1 VMQFKAHASGRFPIE
16 SHGHSGHGNLIYL
29 EVHPK

>member
-1 VMQFKAHASGRFPIE
+1 MKFKAFASGRFSVK
-16 SHGHSGHGNLIYL
+16 SHGESGHASLIYL